1 MSPILQVMMILG
13 FAVLNGIL
21 AMSEIAVVSA
31 RRGRLRHAADT
42 GNERAQA
49 ALALS
54 ADPSE
59 FLATI
64 QIGITLVGIVAGA
77 FGEATLA
84 RALASTLSAIPAL
97 VPYATAIATAV
108 VVLGVT
114 YLTLVIGELVP
125 KRLALN
131 NPERIAA
138 AVAQPMGTLSTITR
152 PIVWLLSV
160 STDAVVRLLGIK
172 PSGQPDVT
180 PEEIETLVEHG
191 AELGVFEKSERDMI
205 ESVLRLDEWRVDAF
219 MTPRTRITWID
230 IEDPE
235 EEIRATLLDA
245 KHSRFPVM
253 EGNPDNSIG
262 MLYTKDLV
270 VRFLKGEPFDVQAFL
285 RPVLFVPESMSTLR
299 VLEIFK
305 QEGKHIAL
313 VIDEYGSVEGM
324 VTDMDILEAIVGEI
338 PAEGE
343 PAEPRAQMR
352 EDGTW
357 LVDGML
363 HINRLW
369 EVLDLETEMEG
380 IYRGYQTVSG
390 FVMTELDGIPNEGEH
405 FEFHGQRFE
414 IIDMDGH
421 RVDKVLVTPQR
432 RGPSESD
439 SIAEDTEGD
448 QDSEAG
454 RAAESARE

>member
-1 MSPILQVMMILG
+1 VWQVLIIFG
-13 FAVLNGIL
+13 FAILNGIL

-31 RRGRLRHAADT
+31 RRARLRQAAET
-42 GNERAQA
+42 GSERARA
-49 ALALS
+49 ALELAT
-54 ADPSE
+54 DPTQ

-64 QIGITLVGIVAGA
+64 QIGITLIGIVAGA

-84 RALASTLSAIPAL
+84 RVIASTLSAVPAL
-97 VPYATAIATAV
+97 MPYAHAISITV

-114 YLTLVIGELVP
+114 YISLVVGELVP

-131 NPERIAA
+131 NPERVAAFVAGPMQTFSAIA
-138 AVAQPMGTLSTITR
+138 R
-152 PIVWLLSV
+152 PVVWLLSV
-160 STDAVVRLLGIK
+160 STDAVVRLLGIT
-172 PSGQPDVT
+172 PSGEPDVT
-180 PEEIETLVEHG
+180 SEEIETLVEHG
-191 AELGVFEKSERDMI
+191 TELGVFEKSERDMI

-219 MTPRTRITWID
+219 MTPRTQIMWID
-230 IEDPE
+230 VEDPE

-253 EGNPDNSIG
+253 EGNPDNAIG

-270 VRFLKGEPFDVQAFL
+270 VRHLKGEPLDIQASL

-313 VIDEYGSVEGM
+313 VTDEYGSVEGM

-343 PAEPRAQMR
+343 PEEPKAQLR

-357 LVDGML
+357 LVDGLL
-363 HINRLW
+363 HVNRLW
-369 EVLDLETEMEG
+369 EVLDLEAEMEDV
-380 IYRGYQTVSG
+380 YRGYQTVSG

-405 FEFHGQRFE
+405 FEFHGQQFE
-414 IIDMDGH
+414 IMDMDGH
-421 RVDKVLVTPQR
+421 RVDKVLVTPRQQR
-432 RGPSESD
+432 SSEREPQTGDPEPDEQSGAD
-439 SIAEDTEGD
+439 KTRESI
-448 QDSEAG
+448 
-454 RAAESARE
+454 

>member
-1 MSPILQVMMILG
+1 MSPILQVMMIFG

-31 RRGRLRHAADT
+31 RRGLLRHAADS
-42 GNERAQA
+42 GNERAQE

-84 RALASTLSAIPAL
+84 RALASALSAIPTL
-97 VPYATAIATAV
+97 VPYANAIATLT
-108 VVLGVT
+108 VVLAVT

-131 NPERIAA
+131 NPEGIAA
-138 AVAQPMGTLSTITR
+138 AVAQPMEVLSTITR
-152 PIVWLLSV
+152 PIVWLLSA
-160 STDAVVRLLGIK
+160 STDAVVRLIGIE
-172 PSGQPDVT
+172 PSEQPDVT

-219 MTPRTRITWID
+219 MTPRTRVTWID

-235 EEIRATLLDA
+235 EQTRATLLGA